1 MCPRVPTGARVSA
14 RVYTGDVSGGCGGR
28 EPAEIGTRVAE
39 FAVRCAAG
47 PRRAEGYLAVR

>member
-1 MCPRVPTGARVSA
+1 MSA